1 MQLIKLYD
9 KYDRELFLDMQ
20 HTVVVKQ
27 NTLMRRIILWLQR
40 LMCKMLSCSAVP
52 LYTQQHPALEK
63 SSGKVSR

>member
-20 HTVVVKQ
+20 HTAVVKQ

-40 LMCKMLSCSAVP
+40 LMCKMLLMLS
-52 LYTQQHPALEK
+52 
-63 SSGKVSR
+63 